1 MRRRVRRRPRWFAE
15 QVCAATPNAKRPHW
29 RRGFSSEEKPHGS
42 TENLDAEA
50 SPSVPLR
57 NLLYLLCV
65 LLKHDARGPW

>member
-1 MRRRVRRRPRWFAE
+1 M
-15 QVCAATPNAKRPHW
+15 AA
-29 RRGFSSEEKPHGS
+29 

-65 LLKHDARGPW
+65 LLKHDARGP